1 LLGDVEIWFQ
11 DEMRVGQQGSITRMW
26 AIKGTRPLAVR
37 QQQFLN
43 AYVYGAVCP
52 EKDKGAGLILPRADS
67 ACMNAHLK
75 EISLHVDE
83 GKHAVIVVDGATW
96 HKSKELVIPYNITLL
111 PLPPY
116 SPELNP
122 QERVWQDMRK
132 ESLSNR
138 AFESIEE
145 IIDTSCEAWNEFIS
159 VPKRIKNMCSRKW
172 ANLSS

>member
-1 LLGDVEIWFQ
+1 MKNIEIWFQ

-26 AIKGTRPLAVR
+26 AEKGTRPLAVR

-43 AYVYGAVCP
+43 TYIYGAVCP
-52 EKDKGAGLILPRADS
+52 TKDKGVALILPRADT
-67 ACMNAHLK
+67 ACMNKHLE
-75 EISLHVDE
+75 EISLYVDE

-96 HKSKELVIPYNITLL
+96 HKSKGLLIPCNITLL

-132 ESLSNR
+132 KTLSNR
-138 AFESIEE
+138 AFENIDE
-145 IIDTSCEAWNEFIS
+145 IINTSCEAWNKFVS
-159 VPKRIKNMCSRKW
+159 VPEKIKNMCSRKW
-172 ANLSS
+172 AILSS